1 MVMTRLIVPIF
12 AVALLA
18 ALVPSAAVPTP
29 AAMKARVWLAS
40 QSPVRVAGTGFRA
53 ADRVAVTVTA
63 GKTKLRRT
71 VEATATGRI
80 AARWNGSIAGGC
92 HSTTVIARGTSG
104 RVALWREV
112 ANDCG
117 PPIGRL

>member
-1 MVMTRLIVPIF
+1 MVMTRLILFIAA
-12 AVALLA
+12 AVVLA
-18 ALVPSAAVPTP
+18 AVVPSAAVSTP
-29 AAMKARVWLAS
+29 AALKAHVWLAS
-40 QSPVRVAGTGFRA
+40 QSPVRVAGTGFSST
-53 ADRVAVTVTA
+53 DRVAVTVTA
-63 GKTKLRRT
+63 GKTRLRRT

-80 AARWNGSIAGGC
+80 AVRWNGSIAGGC